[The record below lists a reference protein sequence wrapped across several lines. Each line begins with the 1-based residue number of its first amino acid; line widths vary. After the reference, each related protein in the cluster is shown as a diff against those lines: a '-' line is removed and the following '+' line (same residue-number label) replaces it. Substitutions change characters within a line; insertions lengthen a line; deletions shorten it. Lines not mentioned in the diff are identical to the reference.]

1 MLSTVA
7 ANAAANRPDEAGVHQ
22 LWQPA
27 QRGRSVRFR
36 ALLAMHKWLV
46 DMPSGGTVA
55 LAGS

>member
-1 MLSTVA
+1 MFQDMTSGRASSEPEAT
-7 ANAAANRPDEAGVHQ
+7 ANGASH
-22 LWQPA
+22 
-27 QRGRSVRFR
+27 SVRFR